1 MSETEKKPEPYDLA
15 PEPPLSPGSSPP
27 PQASAAPRVKLD
39 KPALLEGF
47 EDDADFT
54 KDPEVEAVLKGKP
67 VGAAAPAVTPEDPG
81 SIFVIPGLGDERV
94 WGLVGAALLLATLIA
109 VGINTGAGTTRTVA
123 SVALMLY
130 KVLIHTGTGVVAV
143 WIAAVLSEK
152 RFGRLELGAARMFAA
167 VAAMALFFSVRIA
180 FFGTSD
186 FERNLWSTLFG
197 AAAYL
202 GLVAGLFRIWGRPL
216 MYVVGSH
223 LGLWLLVQVG
233 LLLAAYVSAV
243 PAPPAAGAP

>member
-1 MSETEKKPEPYDLA
+1 MSEPEKKPEPYDLA
-15 PEPPLSPGSSPP
+15 PEPPAAPGSSAP
-27 PQASAAPRVKLD
+27 PQPGAAPRAKLD
-39 KPALLEGF
+39 KPALLEDF
-47 EDDADFT
+47 EEDADFT

-67 VGAAAPAVTPEDPG
+67 VAVASPAAAPEDLE
-81 SIFVIPGLGDERV
+81 SIFVKPGLGDERV

-143 WIAAVLSEK
+143 WIAAVLCEK

-180 FFGTSD
+180 IFGSSA
-186 FERNLWSTLFG
+186 FERNLWSALFG

-233 LLLAAYVSAV
+233 LLLAAYVSSV
-243 PAPPAAGAP
+243 PAPAPAGGQ